1 MSKIDLYDPKWV
13 DMVFADKNKAY
24 GAYQLRKSVSQR
36 NIKALV
42 ILLVAAFIGGGYLA
56 YQIKKHKDELAAQE
70 AYAAKMELA
79 ALEQAKKEQAER
91 KKQQKKEE
99 PKKVEPEKVVPETR
113 ATVKFTAPVIKDDKE
128 VKEEMPPMVKMNR
141 ETKAIGT
148 ETKEGVEDRNIVA
161 DRSTV
166 ATPEQIIPKIEKP
179 VAEAPKVEAPK
190 EDIEKKI
197 FTFAEQQPT
206 FKGNV
211 QAWLTSHLNYPAS
224 AADNNIQGKVVVKF
238 VVGRDGS
245 VSRAEVVRGVD
256 PALDRE
262 ALRVVNSMPKWNPG
276 MNNGQPANVWFQLPI
291 TFKLNSY

>member
-113 ATVKFTAPVIKDDKE
+113 ATVKFTAPVIKDDKD

-148 ETKEGVEDRNIVA
+148 ETKDGVEDRNIVA

-291 TFKLNSY
+291 TFKLN

>member
-113 ATVKFTAPVIKDDKE
+113 ATVKFTAPVIKDDKD
-128 VKEEMPPMVKMNR
+128 VKEEMPPMVKMNK

-166 ATPEQIIPKIEKP
+166 VTPEQIIPKIEKP

-291 TFKLNSY
+291 TFKLN

>member
-56 YQIKKHKDELAAQE
+56 YQIKKHKDELAARE

-291 TFKLNSY
+291 TFKLN

>member
-24 GAYQLRKSVSQR
+24 GAYQLRKSVSKR

-291 TFKLNSY
+291 TFKLN

>member
-128 VKEEMPPMVKMNR
+128 VKEEMPPMVKMNK

-291 TFKLNSY
+291 TFKLN

>member
-166 ATPEQIIPKIEKP
+166 VTPEQIIPKIEKP

-211 QAWLTSHLNYPAS
+211 QAWLTSHLQYPAS

-291 TFKLNSY
+291 TFKLN

>member
-166 ATPEQIIPKIEKP
+166 TTPEQIIPKIEKP

-291 TFKLNSY
+291 TFKLN

>member
-148 ETKEGVEDRNIVA
+148 ETKDGVEDRNIVA

-211 QAWLTSHLNYPAS
+211 QAWLTSHLQYPAS

-291 TFKLNSY
+291 TFKLN

>member
-211 QAWLTSHLNYPAS
+211 QAWLTSHLN
-224 AADNNIQGKVVVKF
+224 ILHLLLIIIF
-238 VVGRDGS
+238 
-245 VSRAEVVRGVD
+245 
-256 PALDRE
+256 RE
-262 ALRVVNSMPKWNPG
+262 
-276 MNNGQPANVWFQLPI
+276 
-291 TFKLNSY
+291 KLL

>member
-128 VKEEMPPMVKMNR
+128 VKEEMPPMVKMNK

-166 ATPEQIIPKIEKP
+166 TTPEQIIPKIEKP

-291 TFKLNSY
+291 TFKLN

>member
-113 ATVKFTAPVIKDDKE
+113 AIVKFTAPVIKDDKE

-291 TFKLNSY
+291 TFKLN

>member
-79 ALEQAKKEQAER
+79 AIEQAKKEQAER

-113 ATVKFTAPVIKDDKE
+113 ATVKFTAPVIKDDKD
-128 VKEEMPPMVKMNR
+128 VKEEMPPMVKMNK

-148 ETKEGVEDRNIVA
+148 ETKAGVEDRNIVA

-211 QAWLTSHLNYPAS
+211 QAWLTSHLQYPAS

-291 TFKLNSY
+291 TFKLN

>member
-24 GAYQLRKSVSQR
+24 GDYQLRKSVSQR

-291 TFKLNSY
+291 TFKLN

>member
-1 MSKIDLYDPKWV
+1 
-13 DMVFADKNKAY
+13 
-24 GAYQLRKSVSQR
+24 
-36 NIKALV
+36 
-42 ILLVAAFIGGGYLA
+42 
-56 YQIKKHKDELAAQE
+56 
-70 AYAAKMELA
+70 MELA
-79 ALEQAKKEQAER
+79 ALEQAKKDQEER

-99 PKKVEPEKVVPETR
+99 PKKIEPEKVVPETR
-113 ATVKFTAPVIKDDKE
+113 ATVKFTAPVIKDDKD
-128 VKEEMPPMVKMNR
+128 VKEEMPPMVKMNK
-141 ETKAIGT
+141 ETKAVGT

-197 FTFAEQQPT
+197 FTFAEQMPA

-211 QAWLTSHLNYPAS
+211 NAWLTSHLQYPAV
-224 AADNNIQGKVVVKF
+224 AIENNIQGKVIVKF

-245 VSRAEVVRGVD
+245 VSQVQIARGVD

-262 ALRVVNSMPKWNPG
+262 ALRVVNSMPKWIPG
-276 MNNGQPANVWFQLPI
+276 MNNGQPANVWFQLPV
-291 TFKLNSY
+291 TFKLN

>member
-99 PKKVEPEKVVPETR
+99 PKKVEPEKVVPEIR

-128 VKEEMPPMVKMNR
+128 VKEEMPPMVKMNK

-166 ATPEQIIPKIEKP
+166 TTPEQIIPKIEKP

-291 TFKLNSY
+291 TFKLN

>member
-166 ATPEQIIPKIEKP
+166 VTPEQIIPKIEKP

-291 TFKLNSY
+291 TFKLN

>member
-1 MSKIDLYDPKWV
+1 MAKIDLCDPKWV
-13 DMVFADKNKAY
+13 DMVFADKNKEY
-24 GAYQLRKSVSQR
+24 GAYKLRKTVSQR
-36 NIKALV
+36 NIKALA
-42 ILLVAAFIGGGYLA
+42 ILLCAAFLGGGYLA
-56 YQIKKHKDELAAQE
+56 YQIKKHNDELAAQAE
-70 AYAAKMELA
+70 YAAKMELA

-99 PKKVEPEKVVPETR
+99 PKKIEPEKVVPETR
-113 ATVKFTAPVIKDDKE
+113 ATVKFTAPVIKDDKD

-148 ETKEGVEDRNIVA
+148 ETKDGVEDRNIVA

-291 TFKLNSY
+291 TFKLN

>member
-36 NIKALV
+36 NIKALG

-291 TFKLNSY
+291 TFKLN

>member
-42 ILLVAAFIGGGYLA
+42 ILFVAAFIGGGYLA

-291 TFKLNSY
+291 TFKLN

>member
-224 AADNNIQGKVVVKF
+224 AADNTIQGKVVVKF

-291 TFKLNSY
+291 TFKLN

>member
-211 QAWLTSHLNYPAS
+211 QAWLTSHLNYPVS

-291 TFKLNSY
+291 TFKLN

>member
-113 ATVKFTAPVIKDDKE
+113 ATVKFTAPVIKDDKD

-166 ATPEQIIPKIEKP
+166 TTPEQIIPKIEKP

-211 QAWLTSHLNYPAS
+211 QAWLTSHLQYPAS

-291 TFKLNSY
+291 TFKLN

>member
-113 ATVKFTAPVIKDDKE
+113 ATAKFTAPVIKDDKE

-291 TFKLNSY
+291 TFKLN

>member
-24 GAYQLRKSVSQR
+24 GAYQLRKTVSQR

-56 YQIKKHKDELAAQE
+56 YQIKKHNDELAAQE

-113 ATVKFTAPVIKDDKE
+113 ATVKFTAPVIKDDKD
-128 VKEEMPPMVKMNR
+128 VKEEMPPMVKMNK

-148 ETKEGVEDRNIVA
+148 ETKEGVEDRNVVA
-161 DRSTV
+161 ERSTV
-166 ATPEQIIPKIEKP
+166 ATPEQIIPPVEKP
-179 VAEAPKVEAPK
+179 AEAPKVEAPK

-211 QAWLTSHLNYPAS
+211 QAWLTSHLQYPAF

-245 VSRAEVVRGVD
+245 VSRAEVIRGVD

-291 TFKLNSY
+291 TFKLN

>member
-113 ATVKFTAPVIKDDKE
+113 ATVKFTAPVIKDDKD

-245 VSRAEVVRGVD
+245 VSRAEVIRGVD

-291 TFKLNSY
+291 TFKLN

>member
-113 ATVKFTAPVIKDDKE
+113 ATVKFTAPVIKDDKD
-128 VKEEMPPMVKMNR
+128 VKEEMPPMVKMNK
-141 ETKAIGT
+141 ETKAIST
-148 ETKEGVEDRNIVA
+148 ETKDGVEDRNIVA

-291 TFKLNSY
+291 TFKLN

>member
-128 VKEEMPPMVKMNR
+128 VKEEMPPMVKMNK

-166 ATPEQIIPKIEKP
+166 VTPEQIIPKIEKP

-211 QAWLTSHLNYPAS
+211 QAWLTSHLQYPAS

-245 VSRAEVVRGVD
+245 VSRAEVIRGVD

-291 TFKLNSY
+291 TFKLN

>member
-161 DRSTV
+161 DRSTL

-291 TFKLNSY
+291 TFKLN

>member
-148 ETKEGVEDRNIVA
+148 ETKEGVEDRNIIA

-224 AADNNIQGKVVVKF
+224 AADNNIQGKVIVKF

-245 VSRAEVVRGVD
+245 VSRAEVLRGVD

-291 TFKLNSY
+291 TFKLN

>member
-113 ATVKFTAPVIKDDKE
+113 ATVKFTAPVIKDDKD
-128 VKEEMPPMVKMNR
+128 VKEEMPPMVKMNK

-166 ATPEQIIPKIEKP
+166 TTPEQIIPKIEKP

-291 TFKLNSY
+291 TFKLN

>member
-1 MSKIDLYDPKWV
+1 MAKIDLYDPKWV
-13 DMVFADKNKAY
+13 DMVFADKNKSY

-36 NIKALV
+36 NIKSLI

-56 YQIKKHKDELAAQE
+56 YQVKKHNDELAAQE
-70 AYAAKMELA
+70 AYAAKMELQA
-79 ALEQAKKEQAER
+79 IEAAKKEQEAR

-99 PKKVEPEKVVPETR
+99 PKKIEPEKVVPETR

-128 VKEEMPPMVKMNR
+128 VKEEMPPMVKMNK
-141 ETKAIGT
+141 ETKAVGA

-161 DRSTV
+161 DKSTV

-179 VAEAPKVEAPK
+179 VEAPKVEAPK

-197 FTFAEQQPT
+197 FTFAEQPPT

-211 QAWLTSHLNYPAS
+211 QAWLVSHLQYPAS
-224 AADNNIQGKVVVKF
+224 AAVNNIQGKVIVKF

-245 VSRAEVVRGVD
+245 VSQAQVMRGVD

-291 TFKLNSY
+291 TFKLN

>member
-224 AADNNIQGKVVVKF
+224 AADNNIQGGVVVKF

-291 TFKLNSY
+291 TFKLN

>member
-42 ILLVAAFIGGGYLA
+42 ILLVAAFIGGGYLV

-113 ATVKFTAPVIKDDKE
+113 ATVKFTAPVIKDDKD
-128 VKEEMPPMVKMNR
+128 VKEEMPPMVKMNK

-291 TFKLNSY
+291 TFKLN